1 MLLSEKEMHVPP
13 ASPFHEKT
21 KCIYV
26 SSILLDSQHFR
37 EQACIG
43 SIMMVDQTNDS

>member
-1 MLLSEKEMHVPP
+1 MLLSEKEMHVPT

-21 KCIYV
+21 KCIYL
-26 SSILLDSQHFR
+26 SFILLDSQHFR